1 MGIILLLSY
10 TVVGILR
17 GHIPQDS
24 LDFAVYA
31 VVNFI
36 TLWVSILIMEYSSDK
51 YRMQQEIQYTEKYRL
66 IAELSA
72 SIAHEIRNP
81 MTVARGFLQLIQ
93 RSTDVPPEPEYVST
107 AIRELDRAHEI
118 IEQYLSLA
126 RPDKEE
132 AVFLEPDKQVQY
144 AVEVLRPYA
153 TMRNVSIDYA
163 SNGCAGRILAN
174 PQKFIQMLVNIAKNG
189 IEAMPQGGKLEITQY
204 CEEPCVVIQISD
216 TGLGMTQDVLSR
228 LGEPYY
234 STKTGGTGLGL
245 MTSYRIC
252 QTMQGKIT
260 VTSELGKGSQ
270 FTIRIP
276 LSESR
281 QPILQV

>member
-1 MGIILLLSY
+1 
-10 TVVGILR
+10 
-17 GHIPQDS
+17 
-24 LDFAVYA
+24 
-31 VVNFI
+31 
-36 TLWVSILIMEYSSDK
+36 
-51 YRMQQEIQYTEKYRL
+51 
-66 IAELSA
+66 
-72 SIAHEIRNP
+72 